1 MFSFNIILTEI
12 CNARCS
18 HCYMASNNR
27 KKTLTK
33 ESIKTIIDMMP
44 DNTKSVVLT
53 GGEIFLVWDL
63 LVYTI
68 TYIRAKFPNIIIGL
82 ESNGIVLYKGL
93 ETAKEKLK
101 WLKQCG
107 ATFIRFSDDP
117 FHEAGGVDLESV
129 RKLKELESEVGL
141 QIKYLVQTKALAIG
155 NGSTLS
161 EEYKEKNNCMNT
173 SSTVENP
180 YLFLDVEGNVYIC
193 TWKCIPPIGN
203 MINGKWEEITNNLKN
218 DFNKLVLSGQ
228 IEEAINS
235 IEKDETKRKENTLYS
250 RENGQCMLCYKQFS
264 S

>member
-12 CNARCS
+12 CNVKCS
-18 HCYMASNNR
+18 HCYMASSNSR
-27 KKTLTK
+27 KTLTK
-33 ESIKTIIDMMP
+33 ENIKTIIDVMP

-63 LVYTI
+63 LIYTV
-68 TYIRAKFPNIIIGL
+68 TQLRSKFPDIIIGL
-82 ESNGIVLYKGL
+82 ESNGIALYRGI

-129 RKLKELESEVGL
+129 RKLKELELEVGL
-141 QIKYLVQTKALAIG
+141 EIKYLVQTKALAIG
-155 NGSTLS
+155 NGATLD
-161 EEYKEKNNCMNT
+161 EEYKEKKNCMNT
-173 SSTVENP
+173 PSTVENP
-180 YLFLDVEGNVYIC
+180 YLFLDVDGNVFIC
-193 TWKCIPPIGN
+193 TWKCVPPIGN
-203 MINGKWEEITNNLKN
+203 MINGSWEEIINNLKY
-218 DFNKLVLSGQ
+218 DFSKLVLSGQ

-235 IEKDETKRKENTLYS
+235 IEKDETKQKENIEYS
-250 RENGQCMLCYKQFS
+250 KQNGQCMLCYKNFS